1 MPEPVKYFGKYRG
14 SVIDIE
20 DPLHMGRIR
29 AEVPDVLGTATSGW
43 AMPAVPLA
51 GPLVSHYVIPP
62 VGAGIW
68 VEFEHG
74 NKSFP
79 IWTGCWWGS
88 ETEVPADALAAT
100 QSLPDI
106 VLQSQGQPAPGGQPQ
121 PGPTI
126 IISGQPGGP
135 GITLKTPSGASL
147 VINDTGIVI
156 DNGKGASISLIGNT
170 VNINDGA
177 LTVT

>member
-14 SVIDIE
+14 SVFDID
-20 DPLHMGRIR
+20 DPRKMGRVR
-29 AEVPDVLGTATSGW
+29 AEVPDVFGTSPSGW

-51 GPLVSHYVIPP
+51 GPQVATYVIPP

-74 NKSFP
+74 DKSFP

-88 ETEVPADALAAT
+88 DAEVPSNALVGYP
-100 QSLPDI
+100 SLPDI
-106 VLQSQGQPAPGGQPQ
+106 VLQSQGEPVNGQPQ
-121 PGPTI
+121 GGPTI
-126 IISGQPGGP
+126 IISGLPGGP

-156 DNGKGASISLIGNT
+156 DNGKGATISLIGNT

>member
-14 SVIDIE
+14 SVFDIE

-29 AEVPDVLGTATSGW
+29 AQVPDVLGTAPSGW

-51 GPLVSHYVIPP
+51 GPQVASYVIPP

-79 IWTGCWWGS
+79 IWTGSWWGS
-88 ETEVPADALAAT
+88 EAEVPASALAGDP
-100 QSLPDI
+100 SLPNI
-106 VLQSQGQPAPGGQPQ
+106 VLQAQGPPLNGQAQ
-121 PGPTI
+121 GGPTI

>member
-14 SVIDIE
+14 SVNDNK

-29 AEVPDVLGTATSGW
+29 AEVPDVLGKEPSGW

-51 GPLVSHYVIPP
+51 GPQVAHYVIPP

-74 NKSFP
+74 DKSFP

-88 ETEVPADALAAT
+88 DVEVPASALAGDP
-100 QSLPDI
+100 SLPNI
-106 VLQSQGQPAPGGQPQ
+106 VLQSQGEPVNGQPRG
-121 PGPTI
+121 GPTI
-126 IISGQPGGP
+126 IISGLPGGP
-135 GITLKTPSGASL
+135 GITLKTPGGASL
-147 VINDTGIVI
+147 VINDSGIVI
-156 DNGKGASISLIGNT
+156 DNGKGATISLTGNT

>member
-14 SVIDIE
+14 SVVCIE
-20 DPLHMGRIR
+20 DPLKMGRIQ
-29 AEVPDVLGTATSGW
+29 AQVPDVLGSTPSSW

-51 GPLVSHYVIPP
+51 GPQVAAYVIPP

-74 NKSFP
+74 DKSFP
-79 IWTGCWWGS
+79 IWTGCWWGDQG
-88 ETEVPADALAAT
+88 EVPASALAG
-100 QSLPDI
+100 SLSVPNI
-106 VLQSQGQPAPGGQPQ
+106 VLQPQAGQQGAP
-121 PGPTI
+121 TLI
-126 IISGQPGGP
+126 LSGFADS
-135 GITLKTPSGASL
+135 ITLMTAGGASL
-147 VINDTGIVI
+147 VITDNTIVI
-156 DNGKGASISLIGNT
+156 SNGKGASISLTGST